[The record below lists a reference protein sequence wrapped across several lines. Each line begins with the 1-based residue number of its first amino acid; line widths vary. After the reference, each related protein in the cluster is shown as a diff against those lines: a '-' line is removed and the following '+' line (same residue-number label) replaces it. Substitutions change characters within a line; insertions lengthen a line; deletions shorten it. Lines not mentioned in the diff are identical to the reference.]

1 MDYIINNLGTIV
13 VFLILLIVVFLVLK
27 KMRRDKLAGKSC
39 SCGTSCGSCP
49 GSSVCHSKK

>member
-13 VFLILLIVVFLVLK
+13 VFLILLFVVFLIFK